1 MKKIEWVYREIL
13 YEVMEEGKRF
23 LKQSSLSKICGVS
36 IGNVNKALKPLE
48 NMNCV
53 EKKPQGFVVIQ
64 PEKILV
70 YWASLRN
77 LQRDI
82 VFETHVNKSVNE
94 IEKELP
100 PVLFTAYS
108 AYKFRFKHVP
118 SDYSEVIVY
127 GDLEKIRERF
137 GVGRGVPNL
146 IVLKPDPHLLRFKRI
161 PLAQLFVDLWNLNT
175 WYANDFLKALEGKIG
190 GLW

>member
-13 YEVMEEGKRF
+13 YQLLDERKLF
-23 LKQSSLSKICGVS
+23 FKQAVLSKTCGVS
-36 IGNVNKALKPLE
+36 IGNVNKSLKPLE
-48 NMNCV
+48 NMNCI
-53 EKKPQGFVVIQ
+53 EKKAQGFIVIQ
-64 PEKILV
+64 PNKILT

-77 LQRDI
+77 LQGDI
-82 VFETHVNKSVNE
+82 VFKTHVDKNVDD

-108 AYKFRFKHVP
+108 GYKFRFKNIP

-127 GDLEKIRERF
+127 GNPEKIRERF
-137 GVGRGVPNL
+137 EMGKGVPNL
-146 IVLKPDPHLLRFKRI
+146 IVLKPDSHLLKFEKI

-175 WYANDFLKALEGKIG
+175 WYANDFLRALEEKIRTKG
-190 GLW
+190 